1 MAHHNSLAK
10 INSSLHSG
18 IPHVVLKG
26 WSGGEDQTH
35 YTLQPVK
42 KIVVKMPKMS
52 TSSSSSSNS
61 PTTRRCS
68 AVINKRNPQ
77 YGRQK
82 ESQPPAPTQDKK
94 STLSQEVDILV
105 IGSLCLL
112 CNSSINLQHA
122 KRFLQDIQYHY
133 TLCFFKQG
141 LLQEIVPPINN
152 DERKRQYLCSHQGCT
167 KREMRY
173 KEYCVHEGISHRKT
187 QQLMARTPGFE
198 NVLSCLYPPN
208 DDDEN
213 EY

>member
-1 MAHHNSLAK
+1 MLSSRGGLAR
-10 INSSLHSG
+10 IRLITHS
-18 IPHVVLKG
+18 
-26 WSGGEDQTH
+26 
-35 YTLQPVK
+35 TLQQSRYPSQPASQAVK
-42 KIVVKMPKMS
+42 KIVKMPKMS

-61 PTTRRCS
+61 NESTTTRRCS
-68 AVINKRNPQ
+68 VIKRNPQ

-82 ESQPPAPTQDKK
+82 ESQPPAPTLTTP
-94 STLSQEVDILV
+94 SSQEVDILV

-112 CNSSINLQHA
+112 CNSSINLHA
-122 KRFLQDIQYHY
+122 KRFLQDVQYHY
-133 TLCFFKQG
+133 TLCFFRQG

-198 NVLSCLYPPN
+198 NVLSCLCLLYTSPSPR
-208 DDDEN
+208 D
-213 EY
+213 